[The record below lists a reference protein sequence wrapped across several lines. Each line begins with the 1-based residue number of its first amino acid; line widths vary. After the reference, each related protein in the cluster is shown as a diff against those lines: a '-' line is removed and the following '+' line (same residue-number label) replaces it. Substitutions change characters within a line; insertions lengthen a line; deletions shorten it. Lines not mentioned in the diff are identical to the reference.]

1 MTREEQIKRAAEAIR
16 SVDAETKRYFASSKG
31 TFLGILCG
39 RVDEAV
45 PDLGAELYSVVYSAL
60 DEVYG
65 KGKWEKFTD
74 KELRRKVRIVSNAPQ
89 ESPENTG
96 KEPPAEKNNEHVG
109 TCPKC
114 GAEVRDNGR
123 FFSCA
128 KNTGKNSP
136 CNFGIRKIILTR
148 DINTDEIRDLLANR
162 KTPLLAGFVSN
173 RTGNTFSA
181 HLIIKDDGEMGFD
194 FPPRRK

>member
-1 MTREEQIKRAAEAIR
+1 MTPEQIKWAAEAIR
-16 SVDAETKRYFASSKG
+16 SMDAETKRYVVSPKG
-31 TFLGILCG
+31 TFLGILFG
-39 RVDEAV
+39 RVDKAV
-45 PDLGAELYSVVYSAL
+45 PGLGRELGKAVDSAL

-65 KGKWEKFTD
+65 KGQWEKFTD
-74 KELRRKVRIVSNAPQ
+74 KKMRRKIRVVSDTPQ
-89 ESPENTG
+89 EKPGSTG
-96 KEPPAEKNNEHVG
+96 QEPPTEKNNEHVG

-148 DINTDEIRDLLANR
+148 DISVDEIRDLLTNR

-173 RTGNTFSA
+173 KTGNKFSA